1 MTFGAFATL
10 LVSLAFAGLFYWVL
24 SPRNKARLQSYASI
38 PLDDDESP
46 RAESRRTATIRR
58 DAPLREALCGDDRRE
73 EPRP

>member
-24 SPRNKARLQSYASI
+24 NPRNKARLQSYASI
-38 PLDDDESP
+38 PLDDDES
-46 RAESRRTATIRR
+46 
-58 DAPLREALCGDDRRE
+58 DPLRRPQRQSDSYRRQTPNAELHTE